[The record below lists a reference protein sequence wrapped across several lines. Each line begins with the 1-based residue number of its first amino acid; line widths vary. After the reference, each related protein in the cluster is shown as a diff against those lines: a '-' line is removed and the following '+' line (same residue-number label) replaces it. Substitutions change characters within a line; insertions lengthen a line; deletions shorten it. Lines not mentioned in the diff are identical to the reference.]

1 MNNHFEIEN
10 HRLVGY
16 VDFRP
21 GKQSGDYNA
30 SIVVLGFIDEHFV
43 VHKFATGE
51 AKKLFPPKGTVF
63 APNFDRNYKPQNG
76 LFVSFYPQLAFDS
89 SGDKD
94 KYCIYYKKHIDVVGK
109 QLKVIPQFLTDDG
122 GDNYFI
128 LDNNGIISSKEE
140 LFIKSGIRIYHYKP
154 SKTIHRLLPWWH
166 ESNVDTLSYYGHS
179 IVINNGGNHP
189 YDGQIDL
196 TTDEQLVTW
205 FFDKVL
211 APKWDEIWNG
221 GKFQDISSALREVF
235 AGSNLPS
242 SIIESRLSRLITL
255 SKTFNLESDKVKLIA
270 NSPWLRKS
278 IEKTINENKA
288 SFFREFASEMSAE
301 IDGLEKK
308 HKEAIEQKKEQLQR
322 EYNQLSAEHQ
332 EKIKKLDLK
341 HAEYEIEIKE
351 ALSELEFLQ
360 KELLLKQSEAERI
373 NALLKDAIE
382 RKEAIVKDFA
392 VVRDVLGLNTLKPE
406 TSIRCST
413 SEKSTVESID
423 LSNVAM
429 PKYKAF
435 NKAID
440 NNLIHNNIKG
450 IKPSVITG
458 LLAYYNVLLVPHP
471 SLINIIL
478 YATGKCRYIIEPVDV
493 SWKTFDDLWQKGLSE
508 IVSMSF
514 ESPDMMHYL
523 ILQNIN
529 MSYLP
534 TYMQPLINLQNGLS
548 CFFPHTQISFPRNL
562 KVLCTITDEEVIP
575 LSKQCLS
582 YIGCIDKNS
591 LEETVNTV
599 SPFMDEIYGYLTPA
613 QLHDSSIIEDFPVE
627 NSYLTYLDE

>member
-16 VDFRP
+16 VDFLP
-21 GKQSGDYNA
+21 GKQSGKYNA
-30 SIVVLGFIDEHFV
+30 SIVVLGFIDEQFV
-43 VHKFATGE
+43 IHKFATSE

-63 APNFDRNYKPQNG
+63 APNFDRNYKPQSG

-94 KYCIYYKKHIDVVGK
+94 KYIIYYEECIDVVGK
-109 QLKVIPQFLTDDG
+109 RLLVIPQFLTDDG
-122 GDNYFI
+122 GDNYLI

-140 LFIKSGIRIYHYKP
+140 LFVKSGTRIYHYKP
-154 SKTIHRLLPWWH
+154 GKTIHRLLPWWH
-166 ESNVDTLSYYGHS
+166 ESNVDTLSYNGRS

-196 TTDEQLVTW
+196 TTDEQLITW

-211 APKWDEIWNG
+211 APKWDEIWEG

-242 SIIESRLSRLITL
+242 SIIESRISRLITL
-255 SKTFNLESDKVKLIA
+255 SQTFNLESGKVKLIA

-288 SFFREFASEMSAE
+288 SFFREYASEMSAE
-301 IDGLEKK
+301 IDELEKK
-308 HKEAIEQKKEQLQR
+308 HREEIEQRREQLQR
-322 EYNQLSAEHQ
+322 EYNRLSAEHK
-332 EKIKKLDLK
+332 EKIIKLEQK
-341 HAEYEIEIKE
+341 HAEYEAGIKD
-351 ALSELEFLQ
+351 ALSELESLQ
-360 KELLLKQSEAERI
+360 KELLLKQSETERI
-373 NALLKDAIE
+373 DALLKDAIE

-392 VVRDVLGLNTLKPE
+392 VVRDVLGINTLRTE
-406 TSIRCST
+406 TSIRCTT
-413 SEKSTVESID
+413 SEKSTVESMD
-423 LSNVAM
+423 LTNVAM

-440 NNLIHNNIKG
+440 NNLKHNNIKG
-450 IKPSVITG
+450 VKPSVITG
-458 LLAYYNVLLVPHP
+458 LLANYNVLLVPH
-471 SLINIIL
+471 SLLINIIL
-478 YATGKCRYIIEPVDV
+478 YATGKCQYIIEPVEV
-493 SWKTFDDLWQKGLSE
+493 SWKTFDDLWQNGLSE

-534 TYMQPLINLQNGLS
+534 TYMQPLINMENGLS
-548 CFFPHTQISFPRNL
+548 CFFPHTQIPFPRNL

-582 YIGCIDKNS
+582 RIGCIDKNS
-591 LEETVNTV
+591 IEETGNKS
-599 SPFMDEIYGYLTPA
+599 SPFMDEIYGYLTPS
-613 QLHDSSIIEDFPVE
+613 QLHDASATEDFPVE